1 MDEVVRRKVSRVP
14 WRLAVTAAA
23 VTAAA
28 AMWSATR
35 GTGDVLPLVH
45 LVALAVSALPLL
57 ARRAPTAFTCVCLL
71 TGTALLWVS
80 LIGAAFG
87 LGPVVA
93 AALLLLAA
101 SVADPGRPPRGWS
114 VALAAALLP
123 VFFLLAFLL
132 AY

>member
-28 AMWSATR
+28 TVWSATAATAGVPVR
-35 GTGDVLPLVH
+35 GLL
-45 LVALAVSALPLL
+45 LILFVAGLPLL
-57 ARRAPTAFTCVCLL
+57 ARPAPTAFTCVCLL
-71 TGTALLWVS
+71 TGTVLLWVS

-101 SVADPGRPPRGWS
+101 SVADPDNPPSGAA
-114 VALAAALLP
+114 VGLAAALL
-123 VFFLLAFLL
+123 LLILL
-132 AY
+132 VGFCWAY

>member
-1 MDEVVRRKVSRVP
+1 MDEVVRRKVPRVP

-28 AMWSATR
+28 TVWSAAVATGGMSVR
-35 GTGDVLPLVH
+35 GFLLVLF
-45 LVALAVSALPLL
+45 VAGLPLL
-57 ARRAPTAFTCVCLL
+57 ARHAPTAFTCACLL
-71 TGTALLWVS
+71 TGTVLLWVS

-101 SVADPGRPPRGWS
+101 SVADPDNPPSGCS
-114 VALAAALLP
+114 VALAAALMLLILP
-123 VFFLLAFLL
+123 VGLCWV
-132 AY
+132 Y

>member
-28 AMWSATR
+28 TAWSATV
-35 GTGDVLPLVH
+35 GTGDVLPRVY
-45 LVALAVSALPLL
+45 LAVLAVVALPLL
-57 ARRAPTAFTCVCLL
+57 ARHAPTAFARVCLL
-71 TGTALLWVS
+71 AGMVLLWVS

-101 SVADPGRPPRGWS
+101 SVADRDNPPTGCS
-114 VALAAALLP
+114 VALAAALPP
-123 VFFLLAFLL
+123 VFFLLAFLF